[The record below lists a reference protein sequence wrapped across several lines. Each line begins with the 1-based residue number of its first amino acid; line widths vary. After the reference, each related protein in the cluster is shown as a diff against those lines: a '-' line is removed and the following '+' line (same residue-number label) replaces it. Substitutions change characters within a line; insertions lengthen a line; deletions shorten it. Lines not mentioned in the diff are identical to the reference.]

1 MNAQARRWLKPL
13 TGLAAV
19 GVLLAVGVG
28 SAAADDSSHAQL
40 KLIKTVINDNGG
52 TATGGDFTLYASAV
66 DPSMNGRDF
75 HSRSNSPSFHDVYS
89 GVTYNLSEKGPDG
102 YAMGTWS
109 CDGGIVDGST
119 VIIPNVNRDNEDRHT
134 QSVTCSL
141 TNNDIAPILHLVKV
155 VDNTK
160 NGGSAVATD
169 FTVMATGDKTTDGP
183 PAVDNNV
190 TGKGSADSGPGLKAD
205 TWQLS
210 ESSMPGYTNGNWS
223 CVRVGEDQTVGR
235 HPRRNR
241 IELGVGEEATCT
253 VTNTSQAPTLHL
265 LKQVTNDSGGTATA
279 DQFTMTATGTL
290 EGNVLTGIT
299 PVNSDGIKAD
309 TFTLSES
316 GPAGYAGTWAC
327 DNTPVDENPTFGDG
341 SSSLDGNTLLL
352 YPGEDVTCTLTNDD
366 IAPVLQL
373 RKVVVNDNGGTAV
386 AADFALAA
394 IGAKTTGELN
404 NNVTGNGSADSGPT
418 LQSDTWTLSETG
430 LAGYTASAWTCVGGT
445 QDGATVAVGIGGT
458 AVCTITNDDI
468 APATVAATI
477 APPVAP
483 VVAPPA
489 SVRGTATLR
498 SPQGC
503 VAGTM
508 ALTRL
513 TARNVDHVVFI
524 RDGRFA
530 KRVNA
535 HGKGLQAFS
544 LATHVDS
551 VGVHKVTARVFFVTG
566 ATPRVAN
573 LTHRFSQCRV
583 SPPVTG

>member
-28 SAAADDSSHAQL
+28 SAAAEDSSHAQL

-52 TATGGDFTLYASAV
+52 TATGGDFTLYANAV
-66 DPSMNGRDF
+66 DPSMDGRDF
-75 HSRSNSPSFHDVYS
+75 HSHSNSPSFHDVYS
-89 GVTYNLSEKGPDG
+89 GVTYNLSEKGPAG

-119 VIIPNVNRDNEDRHT
+119 VIIPNVNRDNQDRQT

-155 VDNTK
+155 VDNTQ
-160 NGGSAVATD
+160 NGGSAVPTD
-169 FTVMATGDKTTDGP
+169 FTVLATGNKTTDGP
-183 PAVDNNV
+183 PVVNNNV
-190 TGKGSADSGPGLKAD
+190 TGQGSADSGPGLKAD

-210 ESSMPGYTNGNWS
+210 ESTLPGYSNGEWS
-223 CVRVGEDQTVGR
+223 CVRVGEDPTVGR
-235 HPRRNR
+235 RPHHDR

-253 VTNTSQAPTLHL
+253 VTNTSIAPQLHL

-290 EGNVLTGIT
+290 EGNVLTGTT

-327 DNTPVDENPTFGDG
+327 DNTKPVEDNPAFAGG
-341 SSSLDGNTLLL
+341 SSSLTGNTLLL

-373 RKVVVNDNGGTAV
+373 RKVVINDNGGVATSANFPLTA
-386 AADFALAA
+386 
-394 IGAKTTGELN
+394 TGSTPEN
-404 NNVTGNGSADSGPT
+404 SFTGVSPQDSTSSLKP
-418 LQSDTWTLSETG
+418 DTWTLSEAT
-430 LAGYTASAWTCVGGT
+430 LANYTASAWVCVGGT
-445 QDGATVAVGIGGT
+445 QIGSTVAVGIGET

-468 APATVAATI
+468 APAPAAATI
-477 APPVAP
+477 APPVVP

-498 SPQGC
+498 SSQGC
-503 VAGTM
+503 IAGTM

-524 RDGRFA
+524 RDGRFV

-544 LATHVDS
+544 LATQVDS